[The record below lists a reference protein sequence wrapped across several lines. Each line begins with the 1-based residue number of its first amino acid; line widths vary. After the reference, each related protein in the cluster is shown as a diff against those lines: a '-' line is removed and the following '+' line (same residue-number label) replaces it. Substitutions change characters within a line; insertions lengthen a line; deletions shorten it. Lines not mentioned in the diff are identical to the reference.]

1 MSSRIVGQLSGC
13 SVPVQPKMATVLVG
27 QHHVQNI
34 CFSHVPMHFFLD
46 MTAFVGVGV
55 GGPLVKSTDKGDV
68 DDSRFFTKFAAHGRF
83 VPRIAGFD
91 MALWKVPVAL
101 RVLEQKHGA
110 EVDQD
115 HAAGGLHGGSIREV
129 LMAFPAAT
137 AR

>member
-1 MSSRIVGQLSGC
+1 
-13 SVPVQPKMATVLVG
+13 
-27 QHHVQNI
+27 
-34 CFSHVPMHFFLD
+34 MHFFLNT
-46 MTAFVGVGV
+46 TALVGVGV
-55 GGPLVKSTDKGDV
+55 SGPLVESADKGDV
-68 DDSRFFTKFAAHGRF
+68 DDSRFFAKFAAHGRF

-110 EVDQD
+110 EVDQH
-115 HAAGGLHGGSIREV
+115 HAAGGFHGGSTREV